1 VYAPQQQPVPPLAM
15 ATASHLEPNVAAQHA
30 AAYADPILPTRSER
44 ARMNHETSL
53 DTHPSADGMDEAA
66 GTLQRA
72 GNQADLLAQRGAQ
85 ALHRGSDALHR
96 GSEALHR
103 RSDAIQAQARRLSDN
118 TSAYIQRE
126 PMKAALMAAA
136 TGAALMALVG
146 LLSRMRG
153 GR

>member
-1 VYAPQQQPVPPLAM
+1 
-15 ATASHLEPNVAAQHA
+15 
-30 AAYADPILPTRSER
+30 
-44 ARMNHETSL
+44 MNHETSL